1 MAWAETMNKNL
12 WRKIRKL
19 ATRAPNRA
27 GLLEIGNRL
36 QFLVVISIFFVG
48 LIYNFSNIY
57 NRSEADKM
65 VLGTSWTVI
74 TYLLAYIFFDLF
86 KNKIS
91 QLFYALINILTF
103 TIFFLFVLVMAFLN
117 AVGAGNPG
125 LSSLT
130 VFLISIW
137 GLKIISPALVIVVI
151 MAGLFPKK

>member
-19 ATRAPNRA
+19 ATRVPNRA